1 MKQQKQPWILF
12 WLPWTETQKKLK
24 EHGVFFYNTTFTCI
38 NHNIK
43 QTRGSKE
50 KNKTF
55 VFSQGLCL
63 LFLFVPVCF
72 PWRNKKSLFCFVCY
86 DKQWTTNSRP
96 KEGVVCFWEK
106 TAFRFRSFWLT
117 DCTFPS
123 MQHIFL
129 QWLFL
134 SKQFSL
140 PFVLRDTCFLN
151 GSTLYFPKIILHSV
165 PSTALLILKGIL
177 HAVYNTFLRDLLTCS
192 KEYCIIS

>member
-1 MKQQKQPWILF
+1 M
-12 WLPWTETQKKLK
+12 
-24 EHGVFFYNTTFTCI
+24 VFFLNNTTFTCI
-38 NHNIK
+38 NHKPGIMFVVFVCPRLFSMKK
-43 QTRGSKE
+43 QK
-50 KNKTF
+50 
-55 VFSQGLCL
+55 VL
-63 LFLFVPVCF
+63 V
-72 PWRNKKSLFCFVCY
+72 LFCFVCY
-86 DKQWTTNSRP
+86 DKPWTTNSRP

-129 QWLFL
+129 QRLFL

-140 PFVLRDTCFLN
+140 PFVLRDTCFLS